1 MVGSLLYNA
10 SDATK
15 GCKKAPVQDL
25 VDSADKENTSYSPDG
40 GKVGSF
46 VMVERGDCTF
56 VTKSRNIAH
65 AGGSLAIVIDD
76 KAEVVKDIL
85 MSDDGTGAGLNMP
98 SMLIGKKHGDIIKS
112 WMRTATPADLA
123 KLRLKAVF

>member
-1 MVGSLLYNA
+1 MVSDDSTLNFQVGSLLY
-10 SDATK
+10 DAKDTSK

-25 VDSADKENTSYSPDG
+25 FDSSDKENSGSSPDG

-65 AGGSLAIVIDD
+65 AGASLAIVIDD
-76 KAEVVKDIL
+76 KAEVVQDIL
-85 MSDDGTGAGLNMP
+85 MSDDGTGAGLNIP
-98 SMLIGKKHGDIIKS
+98 SMMIGKKHGDIIK
-112 WMRTATPADLA
+112 
-123 KLRLKAVF
+123 